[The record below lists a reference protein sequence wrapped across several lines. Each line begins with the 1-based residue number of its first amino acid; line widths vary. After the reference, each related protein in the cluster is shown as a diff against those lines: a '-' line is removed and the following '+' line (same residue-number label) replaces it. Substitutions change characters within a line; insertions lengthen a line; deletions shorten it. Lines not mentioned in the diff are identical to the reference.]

1 MKKGKIKKQSQ
12 SHSVYGQFLIDM
24 QQKFAGILEKTC
36 GMEAGAFEAI
46 VLGDKT
52 NLDPELKMRYQMAG
66 IIHILAISGLHISLL
81 GMGLYNLLKKSVWVS
96 GRQAC
101 CAGDHASV
109 WDDDRRDCF
118 NHAGSMYVFT
128 FCRCKDRRTDL

>member
-1 MKKGKIKKQSQ
+1 MPEDLLCDEERKDKEAVAESFCIWGS
-12 SHSVYGQFLIDM
+12 SLIDM

-66 IIHILAISGLHISLL
+66 IIHILAISGLLV
-81 GMGLYNLLKKSVWVS
+81 SVFLE
-96 GRQAC
+96 
-101 CAGDHASV
+101 
-109 WDDDRRDCF
+109 WDCII
-118 NHAGSMYVFT
+118 
-128 FCRCKDRRTDL
+128 C

>member
-1 MKKGKIKKQSQ
+1 MKKGKIKETVTESFCIWA
-12 SHSVYGQFLIDM
+12 VPDRCAAE
-24 QQKFAGILEKTC
+24 FAGILEKTC

-96 GRQAC
+96 AGRP
-101 CAGDHASV
+101 AGAGRS
-109 WDDDRRDCF
+109 CF
-118 NHAGSMYVFT
+118 SMG
-128 FCRCKDRRTDL
+128 

>member
-12 SHSVYGQFLIDM
+12 SHSAYGQFLIDV

-52 NLDPELKMRYQMAG
+52 NLDSELKMRYQMAG

-81 GMGLYNLLKKSVWVS
+81 GMGLYNLCLLYTSYLPLVMMTV
-96 GRQAC
+96 GQ
-101 CAGDHASV
+101 
-109 WDDDRRDCF
+109 
-118 NHAGSMYVFT
+118 M
-128 FCRCKDRRTDL
+128 

>member
-1 MKKGKIKKQSQ
+1 
-12 SHSVYGQFLIDM
+12 
-24 QQKFAGILEKTC
+24 
-36 GMEAGAFEAI
+36 MEWKLGAFEAI

-81 GMGLYNLLKKSVWVS
+81 GMGLYNLLKKNRS
-96 GRQAC
+96 GYLAGRPAG
-101 CAGDHASV
+101 AGDHASV

>member
-1 MKKGKIKKQSQ
+1 
-12 SHSVYGQFLIDM
+12 
-24 QQKFAGILEKTC
+24 
-36 GMEAGAFEAI
+36 MEAGAFEAI

-81 GMGLYNLLKKSVWVS
+81 GMGLYNLLKKIGLGIWPA
-96 GRQAC
+96 G
-101 CAGDHASV
+101 AGDHASV

-118 NHAGSMYVFT
+118 NYAGSMYVFT